1 MAKRRLKK
9 KAKVVIT
16 LFLII
21 VIAIGGYFVLNKTT
35 FGNNI
40 LEKITA
46 TKGNSGSKN
55 KEPEKEPEIYP
66 KVYKASLI
74 ATGDGLMHN
83 AVYLD
88 AYDSTTKT
96 YDFSSQL
103 EYVKNIVKD
112 YDIVYYNQE
121 TTFGNPEDEG
131 VLSVFPGINNNLP
144 GFSSY
149 PLFNSPSEFGD
160 SMVATGF
167 NMVSLASNH
176 SADCG
181 VVTDT
186 CVVDSY
192 NFWKSKDVVYA
203 GFKPTPETDSSQ
215 NYVIAEA
222 NGITY
227 TLLNYTTSL
236 NGLDN
241 NNSSGLINVYNEEQV
256 KKDIEAVRD
265 KVDVLIVAM
274 HWHTGAEYSFSVTD
288 ENRQIA
294 TFLAQNGVDIV
305 LGTYSHGLQPFE
317 WIDDTLV
324 YYSLGNFI
332 SNQGDIIGDPNSL
345 ADYVGIV
352 GVLASLDIT
361 KTVEEDGTSTI
372 KIDNLGADL
381 IYTYNDNHKD
391 YKVIPFSKMTKEYNP
406 LYLEL
411 YNYYK
416 DVFTS
421 LDKNIT
427 FTPVNAG
434 I

>member
-9 KAKVVIT
+9 GVKGILV
-16 LFLII
+16 LFVLII
-21 VIAIGGYFVLNKTT
+21 LVFASYFVLTKTDL
-35 FGNNI
+35 GNNI
-40 LEKITA
+40 LGKVTSSENK
-46 TKGNSGSKN
+46 NSN
-55 KEPEKEPEIYP
+55 KEEPPEEKYP
-66 KVYKASLI
+66 KTYKASLI
-74 ATGDGLMHN
+74 ATGDGLLHN

-88 AYDSTTKT
+88 AYDSSTKT

-103 EYVKNIVKD
+103 EYVKAIVKN
-112 YDIVYYNQE
+112 YDIAYYNQE
-121 TTFGNPEDEG
+121 TTFGNPEDQA
-131 VLSVFPGINNNLP
+131 VLSVFPGTNNTLP

-149 PLFNSPSEFGD
+149 PLFNSPSAFGD
-160 SMVATGF
+160 YMVATGF

-176 SADCG
+176 SADCSAAADICI
-181 VVTDT
+181 T
-186 CVVDSY
+186 DSY
-192 NFWKSKDVVYA
+192 NFWKSKDIVYA

-215 NYVIAEA
+215 NYIIKEA

-236 NGLDN
+236 NGLDGY
-241 NNSSGLINVYNEEQV
+241 NSSGLINVYNEEQV

-274 HWHTGAEYSFSVTD
+274 HWHTGPEYSFDVTA

-294 TFLAQNGVDIV
+294 TFLADNGVDIV

-361 KTVEEDGTSTI
+361 KTVQEDGTTD
-372 KIDNLGADL
+372 IDIGNLGAEL
-381 IYTYNDNHKD
+381 IYTYNNNHKN
-391 YKVIPFSKMTKEYNP
+391 YKVIPFSKMSAKYNSH
-406 LYLEL
+406 YLDL
-411 YNYYK
+411 YNFYK
-416 DVFTS
+416 NVFTS
-421 LDKNIT
+421 LDQNINMV
-427 FTPVNAG
+427 PVNAG

>member
-9 KAKVVIT
+9 SVKGVFV
-16 LFLII
+16 LLILI
-21 VIAIGGYFVLNKTT
+21 VIVFGSYFVLTKTDLKDNIL
-35 FGNNI
+35 GKVNNI
-40 LEKITA
+40 
-46 TKGNSGSKN
+46 SSKN
-55 KEPEKEPEIYP
+55 SNKKDPPEETYP
-66 KVYKASLI
+66 KTYKASLV
-74 ATGDGLMHN
+74 ATGDGLLHN

-88 AYDSTTKT
+88 AYNSATKT

-103 EYVKNIVKD
+103 EYVKNILKN
-112 YDIVYYNQE
+112 YDIAYYNQE
-121 TTFGNPEDEG
+121 TTFGDPEDQA
-131 VLSVFPGINNNLP
+131 VLSIFPGTNNNLP

-149 PLFNSPSEFGD
+149 PLFNSPSAFGD
-160 SMVATGF
+160 YMVDAGF

-176 SADCG
+176 SADCLG
-181 VVTDT
+181 STQV

-192 NFWKSKDVVYA
+192 NFWKDKNVVFA

-215 NYVIAEA
+215 NYIIKEV

-236 NGLDN
+236 NGLDGY
-241 NNSSGLINVYNEEQV
+241 NSLGLINTYDEEQV

-274 HWHTGAEYSFSVTD
+274 HWHTGAEYSFDVTA

-294 TFLAQNGVDIV
+294 TFLANNGVDIV

-361 KTVEEDGTSTI
+361 KTVQKDGTSD
-372 KIDNLGADL
+372 IDIGNLGAEF
-381 IYTYNDNHKD
+381 IYTYNKNHHD
-391 YKVIPFSKMTKEYNP
+391 YKVIPFSKMTVEYNP
-406 LYLEL
+406 LYLDL
-411 YNYYK
+411 YNFYK

-421 LDKNIT
+421 LDTNINIV
-427 FTPVNAG
+427 PVNAG